1 MFWVSRIFELL
12 SATKKLNTAKAHVM
26 SAVSGLTLV
35 LLLGI
40 FGTFL
45 SALMIGGLLWLIY
58 MQLIAANLDVL
69 PSCAVIAAL
78 TLVILGV
85 AAAVAARIFNRVRSD
100 VEQIF
105 HSQAP
110 MVAPVIDKATNMVG
124 AFVQGLRTSRSLSPK
139 DKLERARR

>member
-26 SAVSGLTLV
+26 SAASGLTLV

-45 SALMIGGLLWLIY
+45 SALVIGGLLWLIY
-58 MQLIAANLDVL
+58 AQLIAANLDVL

-85 AAAVAARIFNRVRSD
+85 AATVAMRIFNRVRSD

-110 MVAPVIDKATNMVG
+110 MAAPVIDKATNMVG
-124 AFVQGLRTSRSLSPK
+124 AFVQGLRTSHGVSPR
-139 DKLERARR
+139 DKTKGAPR